1 MIISSKD
8 IVFNLLKCIVTFYAV
23 YFAVGSL
30 AYASFSQSNFDGKI
44 PFDFESWIDLSE
56 CCSVYKD
63 KELVNVISME
73 VTYFICGV
81 VFGVLVRSRVW
92 DYAITV
98 SVIHI
103 LLSCLVML
111 AFPMNWS
118 WWVCLG
124 CGLAVLILVGEAVG
138 FARRKKSL
146 TKVNPEPSQTNISYL
161 YRKG

>member
-8 IVFNLLKCIVTFYAV
+8 IVLNLLKCLVTFYAV

-63 KELVNVISME
+63 KELV
-73 VTYFICGV
+73 
-81 VFGVLVRSRVW
+81 
-92 DYAITV
+92 
-98 SVIHI
+98 
-103 LLSCLVML
+103 ML

-124 CGLAVLILVGEAVG
+124 CGLIVLILVGEAVG

-146 TKVNPEPSQTNISYL
+146 TKVNPEPSQTNTSYL